1 MQCRVCRVRGPGF
14 RIQETG
20 QSSLVLRVRVR
31 VHWAALGWV
40 EPAHAK
46 FAKDRVRAGA
56 GAGTGAGAGA
66 GTGRAGTHLPS
77 PRLPGRQEAG
87 AVTQVG
93 LSRAALSSVRPSLP
107 LRLQGDWSSKRYD
120 LLLLVG
126 RTHRTSHHCPRRR
139 LPTVLC
145 FKLLV
150 SQHVDIPSLFSLTIH
165 SLNIIAA
172 AAMITTEPRPTRVF
186 TRRQIE
192 GLIAAGDTLVIA
204 DSHVLRLNAWQDLH
218 PGGRLVIQHMVG
230 RDATDELAMYV
241 VHWRAAL

>member
-1 MQCRVCRVRGPGF
+1 MRSSRRTACGQEQEQEQEQALAGQARQVRTFQVPDSQGDRRQAQLP
-14 RIQETG
+14 E
-20 QSSLVLRVRVR
+20 SACLALLSL
-31 VHWAALGWV
+31 
-40 EPAHAK
+40 P
-46 FAKDRVRAGA
+46 
-56 GAGTGAGAGA
+56 
-66 GTGRAGTHLPS
+66 PS
-77 PRLPGRQEAG
+77 
-87 AVTQVG
+87 
-93 LSRAALSSVRPSLP
+93 PSLP

-126 RTHRTSHHCPRRR
+126 RTHRTSHHCPRRH

-150 SQHVDIPSLFSLTIH
+150 SQHADIPSLFSLTIH
-165 SLNIIAA
+165 SLNDIAA